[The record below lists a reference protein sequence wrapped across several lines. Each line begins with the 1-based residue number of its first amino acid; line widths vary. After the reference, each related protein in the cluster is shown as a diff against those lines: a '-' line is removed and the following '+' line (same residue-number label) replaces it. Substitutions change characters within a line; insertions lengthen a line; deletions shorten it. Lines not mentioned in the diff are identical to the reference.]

1 MKQRILVVD
10 DESDICDILSFNL
23 SSAGYEV
30 QTATSA
36 AAALA
41 CTPGSFD
48 LLLLDVM
55 MPGTSGFDLARQLDG
70 IVPIIFLTARDT
82 EADTLRGFELGA
94 DDYITKP
101 FSVREVQ
108 ARVRA
113 VLARTTVNDV
123 VGGIAEPIVCEGLR
137 LDVARKVATIDGE
150 PLPLTKTELELL
162 ALLMS
167 QPSTVFS
174 RQELLQQVW
183 PPNVIVTDRTVDV
196 NIARL
201 RKKLGNYAPHLVAR
215 QGYGY
220 EFKV

>member
-23 SSAGYEV
+23 SAAGYDV

-82 EADTLRGFELGA
+82 EADTLLGFELGA
-94 DDYITKP
+94 DDYIAKP
-101 FSVREVQ
+101 FSVREVL

-123 VGGIAEPIVCEGLR
+123 VGSIAEPITCDGLR

-150 PLPLTKTELELL
+150 QLPLTKTELELL

-167 QPSTVFS
+167 RPSTVFS

-183 PPNVIVTDRTVDV
+183 PPNVVVTDRTVDV

-201 RKKLGNYAPHLVAR
+201 RKKLGDYAPRLVSR
-215 QGYGY
+215 PGYGY